1 MIRPV
6 ALAAL
11 VALSGCGAALDRVG
25 LLGTDSDAVAVRVL
39 QPRALGRSCRSSVLG
54 LPLGAGGP
62 ALSEAIGEILA
73 HDTEGDVVTNA
84 EITWEWIVTGVYNR
98 RCVRV
103 RGDLGHAIP
112 TLTLRAPP
120 SHHGHGGD

>member
-11 VALSGCGAALDRVG
+11 VGLSGCGAALDRVG

-54 LPLGAGGP
+54 LPLGAVVFRTMIGATDPADGP
-62 ALSEAIGEILA
+62 DIVAMPGVVWVLLAAPVALALTAAVSSLA
-73 HDTEGDVVTNA
+73 ARQAARLPVVA
-84 EITWEWIVTGVYNR
+84 
-98 RCVRV
+98 
-103 RGDLGHAIP
+103 A
-112 TLTLRAPP
+112 LRAE
-120 SHHGHGGD
+120 